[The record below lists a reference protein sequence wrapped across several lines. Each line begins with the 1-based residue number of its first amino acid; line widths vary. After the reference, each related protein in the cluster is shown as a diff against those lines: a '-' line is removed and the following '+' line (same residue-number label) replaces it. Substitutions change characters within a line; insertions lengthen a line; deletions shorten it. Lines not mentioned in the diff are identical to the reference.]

1 MQTSQHND
9 STFLNTKRFK
19 PSPVAIKNAAAKT
32 YRIVDASN
40 CIVEGLTGLNLFQAE
55 KSLLRCLNLDVDA
68 YIQDEKSY
76 TEIYQDMNLSLDD
89 VYKLIDI
96 GFCQSRFYTKE
107 TWSKAKALMEQI
119 VVPLGFATAHDFG
132 PGFGKFVTNFD
143 IDYVK
148 ESIANFICAD

>member
-1 MQTSQHND
+1 MQAAPQYNA
-9 STFLNTKRFK
+9 TFLNTKRFK
-19 PSPVAIKNAAAKT
+19 PSPVTIKNSEAKT
-32 YRIVDASN
+32 YRIVDAHN
-40 CIVEGLTGLNLFQAE
+40 RIIEGLTGLSLFQAE

-76 TEIYQDMNLSLDD
+76 SEIYQDMKLSLDE
-89 VYKLIDI
+89 VYKLVDI
-96 GFCQSRFYTKE
+96 GFCQSSLYTKE

-132 PGFGKFVTNFD
+132 PGFGKFVTNYD
-143 IDYVK
+143 IEYVK

>member
-1 MQTSQHND
+1 MHTEQQYEA
-9 STFLNTKRFK
+9 TFLDTKRFK

-40 CIVEGLTGLNLFQAE
+40 CIVEGLTGLSLFQAE
-55 KSLLRCLNLDVDA
+55 KSLLRCLNLNVDA
-68 YIQDEKSY
+68 YLQDEPSFL
-76 TEIYQDMNLSLDD
+76 EIYQNMNLSPDD
-89 VYKLIDI
+89 VYKHIEI
-96 GFCQSRFYTKE
+96 GFCQTRFYTTE